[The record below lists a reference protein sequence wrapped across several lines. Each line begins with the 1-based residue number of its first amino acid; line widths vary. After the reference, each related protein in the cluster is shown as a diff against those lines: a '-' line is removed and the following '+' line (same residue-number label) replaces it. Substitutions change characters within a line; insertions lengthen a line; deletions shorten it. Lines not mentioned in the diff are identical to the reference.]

1 VAARGGLDRGL
12 NELLE
17 AWDDADDPRH
27 IGNQANSVGAD
38 WAVEKANQRPAGRDP
53 LPVAREAR

>member
-1 VAARGGLDRGL
+1 MVDSIEEL

-17 AWDDADDPRH
+17 AWDDADDARR
-27 IGNQANSVGAD
+27 IGNQTNSVGAD

-53 LPVAREAR
+53 LPVAREAT